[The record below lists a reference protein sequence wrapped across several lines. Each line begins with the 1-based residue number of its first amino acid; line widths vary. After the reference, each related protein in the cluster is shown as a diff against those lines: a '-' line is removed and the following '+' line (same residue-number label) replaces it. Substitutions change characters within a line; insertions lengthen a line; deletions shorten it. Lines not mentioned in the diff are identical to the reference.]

1 MNLTI
6 LDTGLSRTDP
16 YVIIDEN
23 EKVLAASYEENGEHS
38 KAGLLRLT
46 GEIATLRAQLAAANE
61 ARAKAEGESE
71 RLRLLCAAAA
81 QECKKLRMNCLA
93 VGIIPFNGPLF
104 DETIDRLQAAA
115 ALAESEEAK

>member
-1 MNLTI
+1 MKLTI

-46 GEIATLRAQLAAANE
+46 GELATLRAQLAE
-61 ARAKAEGESE
+61 AREALEKIANDPDCNISGSDY
-71 RLRLLCAAAA
+71 RIGVADGCR
-81 QECKKLRMNCLA
+81 
-93 VGIIPFNGPLF
+93 
-104 DETIDRLQAAA
+104 QAAIT
-115 ALAESEEAK
+115 AKHYLQKVTTA

>member
-6 LDTGLSRTDP
+6 LDTGLARKDP

-46 GEIATLRAQLAAANE
+46 GEITTLRVQLAE
-61 ARAKAEGESE
+61 ARDIVIVLACLDEILSPDESHEFVSVNINTSVIKKA
-71 RLRLLCAAAA
+71 RAWYTKVITA
-81 QECKKLRMNCLA
+81 
-93 VGIIPFNGPLF
+93 
-104 DETIDRLQAAA
+104 
-115 ALAESEEAK
+115 